1 MITSILKQAWN
12 IYRKNFLVIAGV
24 VLVIWVPLELLVSYM
39 DYFVFDP
46 DDLRKSFKLTQ
57 FVDNF
62 IGIIATAGVI
72 AIGYT
77 ACRGER
83 LSFRDAMSTGFQSWG
98 RMWWTRLLSG
108 LAILLGCILLIIP
121 GFYLLIR
128 LTLVEPIAVCE
139 HISGSAA
146 MRRSFELTR
155 GHFWKLVLLGLV
167 FGALFVVLIACVVIP
182 PLIFP
187 VLDHWLIDA
196 ATSLFGDLVG
206 AFGTLCV
213 LCAYTAFSKTI
224 CTPEPNAALE
234 SNATIAPDHSEIAE
248 KTPTVS

>member
-12 IYRKNFLVIAGV
+12 IYRTNFFVIAGV
-24 VLVIWVPLELLVSYM
+24 VLVIWVPLELFTSYM
-39 DYFVFDP
+39 SDFVFDP
-46 DDLRKSFKLTQ
+46 EDIRKSFKLTQ
-57 FVDNF
+57 FLDNF

-83 LSFRDAMSTGFQSWG
+83 LSFRDAMGRGFQSWG
-98 RMWWTRLLSG
+98 RMWWSRLLSG

-121 GFYLLIR
+121 GVYLLIR

-146 MRRSFELTR
+146 MRRSFELTK
-155 GHFWKLVLLGLV
+155 GHFWQLVLLGLV
-167 FGALFVVLIACVVIP
+167 FGALFVVLIVCVVIP
-182 PLIFP
+182 PLLIP
-187 VLDHWLIDA
+187 ALDNWLVDA

-213 LCAYTAFSKTI
+213 LCAYTAFSAHKNS
-224 CTPEPNAALE
+224 CEPSTVQDQE
-234 SNATIAPDHSEIAE
+234 VAE
-248 KTPTVS
+248 EPPTVI